1 MPKGF
6 NADLSNDELMDAW
19 ANAAHRKEAE
29 EVLKRVPHASCFE
42 TQQLVGKVRKAL
54 RKIDDLPQLAD

>member
-6 NADLSNDELMDAW
+6 RADLPDDELLDAR
-19 ANAAHRKEAE
+19 ANAAHRAAAE
-29 EVLKRVPHASCFE
+29 EVLKRVPNASCFE

-54 RKIDDLPQLAD
+54 KRIDDLPQLAD